1 MVVPDETYEFAMQAI
16 ITKIGGDVRNWRKE
30 QMKVTD
36 TGGTEKRTYDTTEVT
51 LYVSESDKFKLEGTG
66 AIVFDRVKIEGYT
79 PNEREAIQFYRGDTL
94 VDEYS
99 LKMCHERGLKIPI
112 GIRAATEWKIRLSLM
127 HKFRIVYEYTG
138 GTESPVW
145 DGLQIKIKSER
156 TAGQTV
162 LFYKLGAA
170 DPGAT
175 TSDSE
180 FELYAP
186 FVAEDGDEIEFAVF
200 LASTGDRTTN
210 KFTIYSEK
218 EIQAILVA

>member
-1 MVVPDETYEFAMQAI
+1 VPDETYEFAMQAI

-112 GIRAATEWKIRLSLM
+112 GIRAATEWKIRLLTLNKISIAYL
-127 HKFRIVYEYTG
+127 HGYGVSVGVVQEPVPVARVPPPVAPPAVWNIV
-138 GTESPVW
+138 V
-145 DGLQIKIKSER
+145 K
-156 TAGQTV
+156 
-162 LFYKLGAA
+162 
-170 DPGAT
+170 
-175 TSDSE
+175 
-180 FELYAP
+180 
-186 FVAEDGDEIEFAVF
+186 
-200 LASTGDRTTN
+200 
-210 KFTIYSEK
+210 
-218 EIQAILVA
+218 